1 MGPPLKH
8 DPKKWVSVLRK
19 DHAQTMSYSA
29 IATIAA
35 SCDIEAVRPPSP
47 PRFAN
52 FVGMN
57 ETIF

>member
-1 MGPPLKH
+1 
-8 DPKKWVSVLRK
+8 
-19 DHAQTMSYSA
+19 MSYSA

-35 SCDIEAVRPPSP
+35 SCDIEAVRLPSP
-47 PRFAN
+47 RRFAN